1 MSQSN
6 EPESFRGDIAPD
18 PKTDAKAEPKADPK
32 GDPKGDHRIAK
43 LLARAGV
50 ASRREIERMIVEGR
64 VALNGTVLDTPATI
78 LKSLAGVTVDGE
90 PVQAPEAA
98 RLFLYHKPAGLLVT
112 ERDPAGRQ
120 TIYDHLDRDLPRLVP
135 VGRLDLSTG
144 GRLLMT
150 TDGGLK
156 RQLELPATGVER
168 AYRARAYGEI
178 TQAQL
183 EDLRDGVEIEGVR
196 YGPIDANIE
205 RRTGANV
212 WIELILTEGKNREV
226 RRVLEY
232 LGLQVSRLIRTRY
245 GPFLLADLPPGT
257 IGEVKQH
264 DLVAFRKTL
273 GSAAQNVVPG
283 GQAATQVKVAK
294 IERAGTRPGYE
305 PDAPRRARLQ
315 PGGTPPRTDGFRPA
329 TIAAAAATA
338 PRQTPWSS
346 TQRPRTDDRPASGG
360 KAYAPRGLAQSDRHE
375 RTPRPVVSKP
385 FAKPFAKPAR
395 APAARDASS
404 DTYALRI
411 ANPVATAADN
421 ARPSKPYA
429 RRDGQTDAPRS
440 ARDDRSASR
449 ASRFVRDMGEG
460 RNIPDPEGRR
470 GGQRGF
476 GRRDGPPAGG
486 APRFGRDGPPAG
498 GTPRFGRDGDAKPFV
513 RRGEGASDAP
523 RYGRD
528 GGTARPQSS
537 GKPFGRRTEAQGDTT
552 RDAPRFGRDDSRPRR
567 DDNRPQTGRPQPG
580 RPQFGGPPRGDR
592 PTSDTRPPRGGD
604 ARPPRSGGF
613 DSRPPRG
620 GGGSSGGGFNPNGG
634 GRRPTRKS

>member
-6 EPESFRGDIAPD
+6 EPDSPRSETAPEAM
-18 PKTDAKAEPKADPK
+18 TDSPITPKAEKADPK
-32 GDPKGDHRIAK
+32 ADHRIAK

-112 ERDPAGRQ
+112 ERDPAGRP

-135 VGRLDLSTG
+135 VGRLDLSTEG
-144 GRLLMT
+144 LLLMT

-183 EDLRDGVEIEGVR
+183 EDLMEGVEIEGVR

-212 WIELILTEGKNREV
+212 WIELILTEGKNREI

-283 GQAATQVKVAK
+283 GQATQVKVAK
-294 IERAGTRPGYE
+294 IERTGTRPGYE

-329 TIAAAAATA
+329 TIAAAAAA

-346 TQRPRTDDRPASGG
+346 TQRPRTDDRPTAG
-360 KAYAPRGLAQSDRHE
+360 KAFAPRGLAQSDRHE
-375 RTPRPVVSKP
+375 RTPRPVA
-385 FAKPFAKPAR
+385 AKPFAKPAR
-395 APAARDASS
+395 SPAARDASS

-460 RNIPDPEGRR
+460 RMTPDPEGRR

-476 GRRDGPPAGG
+476 GRREGPPAG
-486 APRFGRDGPPAG
+486 D
-498 GTPRFGRDGDAKPFV
+498 TPRFGRDNGPKPFA
-513 RRGEGASDAP
+513 RRGEGNADAP
-523 RYGRD
+523 RFGRD
-528 GGTARPQSS
+528 GGTARPASS
-537 GKPFGRRTEAQGDTT
+537 GKPFGRRTEAQGDGA

-567 DDNRPQTGRPQPG
+567 DDSRPQTGRPPTG
-580 RPQFGGPPRGDR
+580 RPFAGGPPRGDR
-592 PTSDTRPPRGGD
+592 PNADARPPRSGGVDARPPRGGND

-620 GGGSSGGGFNPNGG
+620 GGASGGGFNPNGG
-634 GRRPTRKS
+634 GRRPTRKG